1 MQLCGAISALWLEA
15 GRLKENVHDV
25 LDSEVKPKYD
35 CSADMWKIVKYDN
48 NNKNNV
54 FLFGNAASNEACDS
68 FELFS
73 RLFFIMDQDSE
84 LSKKELHSNF

>member
-1 MQLCGAISALWLEA
+1 MSCKCGAISALWLEA

-35 CSADMWKIVKYDN
+35 CSADMTKIAKYDN

-54 FLFGNAASNEACDS
+54 FLFGNAASNN
-68 FELFS
+68 FS
-73 RLFFIMDQDSE
+73 RPF